1 MIIMKALLLK
11 IAAAVF
17 ALLFIVSALVQY
29 NDPDP
34 YLWYFIYGMAA
45 VISLM
50 YILDRLPF
58 WVALI
63 AGIACLAG
71 VIFTWPQQFE
81 GVTIGQGDIK
91 NIEEGR
97 EALGL
102 LITALVM
109 MGYAILLRGKR
120 V

>member
-1 MIIMKALLLK
+1 MKALFIK
-11 IAAAVF
+11 ILAGIF
-17 ALLFIVSALVQY
+17 ALLFIVSAGLQY

-45 VISLM
+45 VISLL
-50 YILDRLPF
+50 YIVGRLPL
-58 WVALI
+58 WVAFSAALLLFSGAFI
-63 AGIACLAG
+63 S
-71 VIFTWPQQFE
+71 WPDRFE
-81 GVTIGQGDIK
+81 GVEIGGGNIK

-109 MGYAILLRGKR
+109 MVYAFSLRQKKKTF
-120 V
+120 

>member
-1 MIIMKALLLK
+1 MKALLLK
-11 IAAAVF
+11 IAAALF
-17 ALLFIVSALVQY
+17 TLLFLISALVQY

-45 VISLM
+45 VISMM
-50 YILDRLPF
+50 YIFEKLPF

-71 VIFTWPQQFE
+71 VIITWPQQFE

-109 MGYAILLRGKR
+109 MGYAIVLRFKK